1 MFYYCVINGSKFC
14 NKKNSILACYV
25 CCMYM
30 FDINKVAFKW
40 YPNFHGNNTF
50 ILSIRGWEAPL
61 Y

>member
-1 MFYYCVINGSKFC
+1 
-14 NKKNSILACYV
+14 
-25 CCMYM
+25 M
-30 FDINKVAFKW
+30 FDINKVVFIW